1 MDSKISIH
9 FQWLDGQSFQDR
21 MDSLLQ
27 LDMYPDHNTEVE
39 DGQQDEQTLS
49 TIGWQSFQDEMDSLL
64 QLEIYIQPLFLMYK
78 MDSFIR
84 KHLMVG
90 SRKDGKSNIV
100 GLKWAWAQLELKID
114 GQSILTCKL
123 YIQTVILK

>member
-1 MDSKISIH
+1 MDSKISKH

-49 TIGWQSFQDEMDSLL
+49 TIGWQSFQDGMDSLL
-64 QLEIYIQPLFLMYK
+64 QLEIYIQPLFLM
-78 MDSFIR
+78 
-84 KHLMVG
+84 
-90 SRKDGKSNIV
+90 
-100 GLKWAWAQLELKID
+100 
-114 GQSILTCKL
+114 
-123 YIQTVILK
+123 